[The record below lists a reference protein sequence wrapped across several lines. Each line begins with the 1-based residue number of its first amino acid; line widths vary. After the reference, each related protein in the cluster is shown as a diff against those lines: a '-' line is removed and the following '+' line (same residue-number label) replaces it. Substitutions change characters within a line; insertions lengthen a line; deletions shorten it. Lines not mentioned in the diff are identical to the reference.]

1 MSNEK
6 KIEDL
11 IYSISS
17 LIKEAQ
23 QENKLLL
30 EIDNNIENLDLRK
43 ENIISNK
50 KISFSDKVKEDNLKE
65 NNTSKFYDWKSI
77 KFLKENLEKDFKDD
91 LEKGFLKI
99 FESEINLWMKA
110 NLKNIIQTELN
121 KFSSKIIAEKLK

>member
-23 QENKLLL
+23 RENKLLL

-50 KISFSDKVKEDNLKE
+50 KISFSDKIKDENLKE

-91 LEKGFLKI
+91 LEKSFLKI

>member
-50 KISFSDKVKEDNLKE
+50 KISFSDKVKNENFKE

-77 KFLKENLEKDFKDD
+77 KFLKENLEKDFKNDI
-91 LEKGFLKI
+91 EKSFLKI
-99 FESEINLWMKA
+99 FE
-110 NLKNIIQTELN
+110 
-121 KFSSKIIAEKLK
+121 

>member
-50 KISFSDKVKEDNLKE
+50 KLVFQ
-65 NNTSKFYDWKSI
+65 I
-77 KFLKENLEKDFKDD
+77 K
-91 LEKGFLKI
+91 
-99 FESEINLWMKA
+99 
-110 NLKNIIQTELN
+110 
-121 KFSSKIIAEKLK
+121 

>member
-30 EIDNNIENLDLRK
+30 EIDNNIENFDLRK

-50 KISFSDKVKEDNLKE
+50 KISFSDKVKDENLKE

-77 KFLKENLEKDFKDD
+77 KFLKENLEKDFKNDI
-91 LEKGFLKI
+91 EKSFLKI

>member
-1 MSNEK
+1 M
-6 KIEDL
+6 

-50 KISFSDKVKEDNLKE
+50 KISFSDNVKDKNLKE
-65 NNTSKFYDWKSI
+65 GNTSKFYDWKSI
-77 KFLKENLEKDFKDD
+77 KFLKENLEKDFKNDI
-91 LEKGFLKI
+91 EKSFLKI

>member
-50 KISFSDKVKEDNLKE
+50 KISFSDKIKDENLKE

-91 LEKGFLKI
+91 LEKSFLKI

>member
-50 KISFSDKVKEDNLKE
+50 KISFSDKVKDENLKE

-91 LEKGFLKI
+91 LEKSFLKI
-99 FESEINLWMKA
+99 FELEINLWMKA

>member
-1 MSNEK
+1 
-6 KIEDL
+6 L

-30 EIDNNIENLDLRK
+30 EIDNNIENFDLRK

-50 KISFSDKVKEDNLKE
+50 KISFSDKVKDENLKE
-65 NNTSKFYDWKSI
+65 DNTSKFYDWKSI
-77 KFLKENLEKDFKDD
+77 KFLKENLEKDFKNDI
-91 LEKGFLKI
+91 EKSFLKI

>member
-50 KISFSDKVKEDNLKE
+50 KISFSDKVKDENLKE

-77 KFLKENLEKDFKDD
+77 RFLKENLEKDFKDD
-91 LEKGFLKI
+91 LEKSFLKI

>member
-30 EIDNNIENLDLRK
+30 EIDNNIENLDLKK

-50 KISFSDKVKEDNLKE
+50 KISFSDKVKDENLKE

-77 KFLKENLEKDFKDD
+77 KFLKENLEKDFKNDI
-91 LEKGFLKI
+91 EKSFLKI

>member
-43 ENIISNK
+43 ENIIPNK
-50 KISFSDKVKEDNLKE
+50 KISFSDKIKDENLKE

-77 KFLKENLEKDFKDD
+77 KFLKENLEKDFKNDI
-91 LEKGFLKI
+91 EKSFLKI

>member
-30 EIDNNIENLDLRK
+30 EIDNNIENFDLRK

-50 KISFSDKVKEDNLKE
+50 KISFSDKVKDDNLKE

-91 LEKGFLKI
+91 LEKSFLKI

>member
-17 LIKEAQ
+17 LIKEAK

-30 EIDNNIENLDLRK
+30 EIDNNIENFDLRK

-50 KISFSDKVKEDNLKE
+50 KISFSDKVKDENLKE

-91 LEKGFLKI
+91 LEKSFLKI

-121 KFSSKIIAEKLK
+121 KSSSKIIAEKLK

>member
-50 KISFSDKVKEDNLKE
+50 KISFSDKVKEENLKE

-77 KFLKENLEKDFKDD
+77 KFLKENLEKNFKDD
-91 LEKGFLKI
+91 LEKSFLKI

>member
-30 EIDNNIENLDLRK
+30 EIDNNIENFDLRK

-50 KISFSDKVKEDNLKE
+50 KISFSDKVKDENLKE
-65 NNTSKFYDWKSI
+65 DNTSKFYDWKSI
-77 KFLKENLEKDFKDD
+77 KFLKESLEKDYKVD
-91 LEKGFLKI
+91 LEKSFSKI

>member
-30 EIDNNIENLDLRK
+30 EIDNNIESINLRK

-50 KISFSDKVKEDNLKE
+50 KISFSDKTKDENLKKD
-65 NNTSKFYDWKSI
+65 NTSKFYDWKSI

-91 LEKGFLKI
+91 LEKSFLKI

>member
-1 MSNEK
+1 M
-6 KIEDL
+6 

-30 EIDNNIENLDLRK
+30 EIDNNIENLGLRK

-50 KISFSDKVKEDNLKE
+50 KISFSDKVKDDNLKE

-91 LEKGFLKI
+91 LEKSFSKI
-99 FESEINLWMKA
+99 FELEINLWMKA

>member
-1 MSNEK
+1 MSNKK

-30 EIDNNIENLDLRK
+30 EIDNNIENLDLKK

-50 KISFSDKVKEDNLKE
+50 KISFSDKVKDENLKE

-91 LEKGFLKI
+91 LEKSFLKI

>member
-50 KISFSDKVKEDNLKE
+50 KISFSDKVKNENLKE

-77 KFLKENLEKDFKDD
+77 RFLKENLEKDFKDD
-91 LEKGFLKI
+91 LEKSFLKI

>member
-50 KISFSDKVKEDNLKE
+50 KISFSDKVKDENLKE

-77 KFLKENLEKDFKDD
+77 KFLKENLEKDFEDD
-91 LEKGFLKI
+91 LEKIFLNI

>member
-30 EIDNNIENLDLRK
+30 EIDNNIENLGLRK

>member
-1 MSNEK
+1 MSDEK

-50 KISFSDKVKEDNLKE
+50 KISFSDKVKDENLKE

-91 LEKGFLKI
+91 LEKSFLKI

>member
-11 IYSISS
+11 ICSISS

-50 KISFSDKVKEDNLKE
+50 KISFSDKVKDENLKE
-65 NNTSKFYDWKSI
+65 NNTLKFYDWKSI

-91 LEKGFLKI
+91 LEKSFLKI

-121 KFSSKIIAEKLK
+121 KFSSRIIAEKLK

>member
-50 KISFSDKVKEDNLKE
+50 KISFSDNVKDKNLKE
-65 NNTSKFYDWKSI
+65 GNTSKFYDWKSI

-91 LEKGFLKI
+91 LEKSFLKI

>member
-30 EIDNNIENLDLRK
+30 EIDNNIENLD
-43 ENIISNK
+43 
-50 KISFSDKVKEDNLKE
+50 FD
-65 NNTSKFYDWKSI
+65 
-77 KFLKENLEKDFKDD
+77 
-91 LEKGFLKI
+91 
-99 FESEINLWMKA
+99 ESQL
-110 NLKNIIQTELN
+110 
-121 KFSSKIIAEKLK
+121 

>member
-50 KISFSDKVKEDNLKE
+50 KISFSDKVKDENLKE

-77 KFLKENLEKDFKDD
+77 KFLKENLEKDFKNDI
-91 LEKGFLKI
+91 EKSFLKI

>member
-17 LIKEAQ
+17 LIKEAK

-50 KISFSDKVKEDNLKE
+50 KNSFSDKVKDENLKE

-77 KFLKENLEKDFKDD
+77 KFLKESFEEDYKVD
-91 LEKGFLKI
+91 LEKNFLEI

>member
-1 MSNEK
+1 MSDEK

-30 EIDNNIENLDLRK
+30 EIDNNIENFDLRK

-50 KISFSDKVKEDNLKE
+50 KISFSDKVKDENLKE

-91 LEKGFLKI
+91 LEKSFLKI

>member
-50 KISFSDKVKEDNLKE
+50 KINFSDNVKDENLKE
-65 NNTSKFYDWKSI
+65 DNTSKFYDWKSI
-77 KFLKENLEKDFKDD
+77 KFLKESFEKDYKVNLEKNF
-91 LEKGFLKI
+91 LEI

>member
-50 KISFSDKVKEDNLKE
+50 KISFSDKVKDENLKE
-65 NNTSKFYDWKSI
+65 INTSKFYDWKSI

-91 LEKGFLKI
+91 LEKSFLKI

>member
-50 KISFSDKVKEDNLKE
+50 KISFSDKVKDENLKE

-91 LEKGFLKI
+91 LEKSFLKI

>member
-50 KISFSDKVKEDNLKE
+50 KINFSDNVKDENLKE
-65 NNTSKFYDWKSI
+65 DNTSKFYDWKSI

-91 LEKGFLKI
+91 LEKSFLKI

>member
-30 EIDNNIENLDLRK
+30 EIDNNIENFDLRK

-50 KISFSDKVKEDNLKE
+50 KISFSDKVKDENLKE

-91 LEKGFLKI
+91 LEKSFLKI

-121 KFSSKIIAEKLK
+121 KSSSKIIAEKLK

>member
-30 EIDNNIENLDLRK
+30 EIDNNIENLDSRK

-50 KISFSDKVKEDNLKE
+50 KISFSDKVKDENLKE

-77 KFLKENLEKDFKDD
+77 RFLKENLEKDFKDD
-91 LEKGFLKI
+91 LEKSFLKI

>member
-17 LIKEAQ
+17 LIKEAK

-50 KISFSDKVKEDNLKE
+50 KISFSDKLKDENLKE

-91 LEKGFLKI
+91 LEKSFLKI

>member
-50 KISFSDKVKEDNLKE
+50 KISFSDKVKDENLKE

-77 KFLKENLEKDFKDD
+77 KFLKENLEKDFEDD
-91 LEKGFLKI
+91 LEKSFLNI

>member
-30 EIDNNIENLDLRK
+30 EIDNNIENFDLRK

-50 KISFSDKVKEDNLKE
+50 KISFSDKVKDENLKE

-77 KFLKENLEKDFKDD
+77 KFLKENLEKDYKVD
-91 LEKGFLKI
+91 LEKSFSKI